1 MLYLNVH
8 DSSTSNSRQR
18 LEARGSL
25 AADKRIKEIPYKH
38 AVKFSHKE
46 GRVWILTA
54 ERKSPET
61 IVSILAEN
69 SYPQILRTWMLNR
82 LCPFRFFKSLSSQM
96 VFSSVFKVSVFSWE
110 SCSEENRERE
120 RISSDHLAF
129 VFFFFPIVN
138 LPYCEYRAGTSPR
151 ELCDMLGT
159 NRERVGRS
167 GPLSVHYFPK
177 CQATNSKNQEWKTKL
192 MSKEVNWV
200 LLWGRSLG
208 VLAWVWDLGEVEEQE
223 QVNHSLWWVGEEH
236 SQRHT

>member
-18 LEARGSL
+18 LEARRSL

-69 SYPQILRTWMLNR
+69 SYPQILRTWMLKR
-82 LCPFRFFKSLSSQM
+82 SCSFRFFKSLSSQM
-96 VFSSVFKVSVFSWE
+96 VFSSVFRVSVFPWE

-129 VFFFFPIVN
+129 VFFFFFFPLSIYYIVN
-138 LPYCEYRAGTSPR
+138 TGLVPLHENCVTCLEQTGRERAGVAHSASTIFR
-151 ELCDMLGT
+151 NVKLLA
-159 NRERVGRS
+159 
-167 GPLSVHYFPK
+167 L
-177 CQATNSKNQEWKTKL
+177 KTK
-192 MSKEVNWV
+192 SEKPN
-200 LLWGRSLG
+200 
-208 VLAWVWDLGEVEEQE
+208 
-223 QVNHSLWWVGEEH
+223 WWV
-236 SQRHT
+236 RR